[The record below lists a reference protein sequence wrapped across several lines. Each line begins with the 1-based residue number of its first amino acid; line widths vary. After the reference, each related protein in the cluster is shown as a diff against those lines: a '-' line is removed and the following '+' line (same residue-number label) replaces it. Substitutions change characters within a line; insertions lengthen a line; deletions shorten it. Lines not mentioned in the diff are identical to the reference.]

1 MSRPKQQALAFLL
14 GAVLVGGVV
23 GFSADRAFRHDDNS
37 IQARRMALYDD
48 LGLAP
53 AQRATL
59 DSVFDDTNCQIDALF
74 RPLQPAMDSIKTARR
89 AAMNAILTPD
99 QRTRLETRR
108 KDDEAR
114 RDADRK
120 RIKSSCHK

>member
-23 GFSADRAFRHDDNS
+23 GFSADRVFRHDDNS
-37 IQARRMALYDD
+37 ISARRKALYDD
-48 LGLAP
+48 LGLA
-53 AQRATL
+53 ASQRATL

-74 RPLQPAMDSIKTARR
+74 RPLQPSMDSIKAARR
-89 AAMNAILTPD
+89 AAMTAILTPD
-99 QRTRLETRR
+99 QRTLLEKRR

-114 RDADRK
+114 RSADRK
-120 RIKSSCHK
+120 FIKSACHK